1 MPETT
6 KFNLHN
12 IMKVSKFENAHLVGF
27 ELSNQDEIIDVYA
40 AFRTYLYTSIAM
52 NVAGKGWILVKMD
65 HGESRSFAMPAFF
78 SYACFCFL
86 KLNAKNVDNELRHAK
101 ESDYI
106 GDADEVKQSILGWL
120 PHLNDAKLRRS
131 IEVLFDDDDK

>member
-12 IMKVSKFENAHLVGF
+12 IMQVSKLENAHLVGF
-27 ELSNQDEIIDVYA
+27 ELSNQDVITDVYA

-52 NVAGKGWILVKMD
+52 NVEGKGWILVKMD
-65 HGESRSFAMPAFF
+65 NGDDRSFAMPAFF
-78 SYACFCFL
+78 SYACFSFL
-86 KLNAKNVDNELRHAK
+86 KLTHKNVANELKHAK

-106 GDADEVKQSILGWL
+106 GDVEEVKQSILGWL
-120 PHLNDAKLRRS
+120 PHLTDATWRRS
-131 IEVLFDDDDK
+131 IEILFEDDE